1 MYWILIALIGH
12 TANGFAFVID
22 KILLKN
28 AFKRSA
34 TYAGLVGLL
43 SGLVVFLIP
52 WVDKWPS
59 GGSLALAIL
68 SGITFMGG
76 LWTFF
81 TALSRGEASRV
92 VPIISALIPILTL
105 IGTTIFLGERLTI
118 MQLIGFFL
126 LITATV
132 LLTGNFS
139 KERSNRIKW
148 SVILIMILSA
158 VFFAITSISAKAVYS
173 DVGFLSGFVSTRIV
187 ASITAIILAMLI
199 DPLSGSEMIE
209 IFTSHN
215 KKENKQEKKKSG
227 FKIKKSTAAKLAITG
242 QILGGIGYV
251 SIQYATS
258 LGSASL
264 VNALQV
270 MQFALLVVVAFF
282 MKSRAKELLG
292 ESLNKSVIIIK
303 AIALVIMAIGLAMVI
318 K

>member
-43 SGLVVFLIP
+43 SGLVIFLIP
-52 WVDKWPS
+52 WVQKWPS
-59 GGSLALAIL
+59 GGALALAIL
-68 SGITFMGG
+68 SGVTFMGG

-81 TALSRGEASRV
+81 AALSRGEASRV
-92 VPIISALIPILTL
+92 VPIISALIPVLTL
-105 IGTTIFLGERLTI
+105 IGTTIFLGERLTVV
-118 MQLIGFFL
+118 QLVGFFL

-132 LLTGNFS
+132 LLTANFT
-139 KERSNRIKW
+139 KEKNNKIKL
-148 SVILIMILSA
+148 SLILIMILSA
-158 VFFAITSISAKAVYS
+158 VFFAITSIAAKAVYN
-173 DVGFLSGFVSTRIV
+173 DAGFLGGFVSTRIV
-187 ASITAIILAMLI
+187 AAITAIILAMLI

-209 IFTSHN
+209 IFTAHS
-215 KKENKQEKKKSG
+215 KKETKKEKKKSG

-242 QILGGIGYV
+242 QILGGIGYI

-270 MQFALLVVVAFF
+270 MQFALLVVVAFV

-292 ESLNKSVIIIK
+292 ESLNGTVIAIK
-303 AIALVIMAIGLAMVI
+303 ALALVVMAIGLALVI